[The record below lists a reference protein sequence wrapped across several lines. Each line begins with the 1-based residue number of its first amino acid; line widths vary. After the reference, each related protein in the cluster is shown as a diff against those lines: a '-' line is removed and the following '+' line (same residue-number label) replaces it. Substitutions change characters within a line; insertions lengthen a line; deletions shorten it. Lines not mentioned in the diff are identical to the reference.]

1 MQVINHQKRGVRA
14 RRGAEILGCGVSTYW
29 RYAQRPDFPKPKK
42 LSPRLTIWDE
52 GELIAWRDAQ
62 GAAT

>member
-1 MQVINHQKRGVRA
+1 MQVINHQHRSVRA

-29 RYAQRPDFPKPKK
+29 RYAKRPDFPKSKK

-62 GAAT
+62 GGGK